1 MGGGQGRG
9 GRRGT
14 FGERHYM
21 ATINACES
29 GRFLKPAKEQYN
41 KHLLLTLERNAEMYV
56 KLTV

>member
-1 MGGGQGRG
+1 
-9 GRRGT
+9 
-14 FGERHYM
+14 M

-41 KHLLLTLERNAEMYV
+41 KHLLLTLERNTEMDV